1 MVKWNDIMYTQRK
14 IKNKEQRWTSCQSL
28 LTCFAKNKRPH
39 EIKNELT
46 YFISVVWD
54 LSWTHE
60 RKDSEWLEAQQKIQ
74 DVVDENTG
82 ELLVDNSHLRRN
94 EDGVEL

>member
-1 MVKWNDIMYTQRK
+1 MERYNVHAKKD
-14 IKNKEQRWTSCQSL
+14 KEQRAKMDKLSKFVDMLC
-28 LTCFAKNKRPH
+28 KNKRPH